1 MKLSPSALTQRHAWQ
16 VASGTA
22 ILAMAMA
29 IAACGVPLDRAD
41 RPLRK
46 DELGYKPVG
55 VVPAPTTT
63 TTSTTTTTIVTP
75 SSAPATTT
83 PPPTTALVPLVYPL
97 DVFWISPF
105 GQIVAARRTPEGN
118 DFTKAINALRY
129 GPLPIG
135 AEASLRSAI
144 VDATMIVD
152 AKLAGGIATIEL
164 SPEFEN
170 LPGPEQSLGIAQIV
184 FTVTAVPTGI
194 GRVRFRSNGRAIAVP
209 LANGQPTTGSVS
221 RDDYETLRGPD
232 NVEPPNPPGVTG
244 PLGTSD
250 TSGTSEG
257 TALNSAG
264 TSDNAAQDEVATSVA
279 TRSSTTL
286 GTTGSTPTTKPR

>member
-1 MKLSPSALTQRHAWQ
+1 MKVAPSRSAFTQRHAWQ
-16 VASGTA
+16 VAAGTA
-22 ILAMAMA
+22 ILAMAIVVA
-29 IAACGVPLDRAD
+29 GCGVPLDRAD

-63 TTSTTTTTIVTP
+63 TTTTTTTIVTP
-75 SSAPATTT
+75 SSAPATTA

-97 DVFWISPF
+97 DVFWISSF
-105 GQIVAARRTPEGN
+105 GQIVPARRTPEGN
-118 DFTKAINALRY
+118 DLANAINALRY

-135 AEASLRSAI
+135 AEASLRTAI

-221 RDDYETLRGPD
+221 RDDYESLRGPD
-232 NVEPPNPPGVTG
+232 NTETLNTPG
-244 PLGTSD
+244 GTSLLD
-250 TSGTSEG
+250 TSSTI
-257 TALNSAG
+257 T
-264 TSDNAAQDEVATSVA
+264 QD
-279 TRSSTTL
+279 TT
-286 GTTGSTPTTKPR
+286 T

>member
-1 MKLSPSALTQRHAWQ
+1 MKLSPSRSALTHRHAWQ

-55 VVPAPTTT
+55 VVPAPTT

-232 NVEPPNPPGVTG
+232 NVEAPARPGFSD
-244 PLGTSD
+244 PLGASV
-250 TSGTSEG
+250 TSGTSEE
-257 TALNSAG
+257 TSLNSAG
-264 TSDNAAQDEVATSVA
+264 TSDTGAQDEVATSVA

-286 GTTGSTPTTKPR
+286 GTSGL